1 MTRLD
6 ELCGRLSKQYLEP
19 SAAALPQETIV
30 ESIRLS
36 LERINVWFSERFEIQ
51 GLDGSTQDT
60 LPDDFVACLLTGA
73 GANLTRF
80 MLQAHLSSYTNMG
93 GEPELMRDLSAYL
106 EERFVWMLEG
116 LRLDRLQ
123 KNVGVPFASWK
134 WKEKLTWRT

>member
-19 SAAALPQETIV
+19 SAATLPQETIV

-116 LRLDRLQ
+116 LRLDSLQ
-123 KNVGVPFASWK
+123 KSVDIPFAPWK
-134 WKEKLTWRT
+134 WEENLTWRT